1 MAGRSRSPPLAFIA
15 PPTLPSFSS
24 GTFAL
29 QQVPPNKLKRGDS
42 GHDGAPPFETPF
54 SSSTDTVSQALASL
68 HEKYHNLLS
77 HERQGKDLERS
88 IWESERLLFT
98 QRIAEL
104 EGTVRELQDQLDIKF
119 HSEDHP
125 AAAAALVADTAPA
138 ESQSNEDMMVATTK
152 DLPDGLVD
160 VAAPRTDVESK
171 GGKIVE
177 QVIEMPSNTS
187 VAHEES
193 PLDYEANRAD
203 TPGLSEYPYPKT
215 PKSVKGDV
223 EPDESEIVNL
233 LDQAGRILG
242 KGSYGM
248 HFDDDY
254 GDSEEE
260 FKLILKPNRNFTSS
274 WAF

>member
-1 MAGRSRSPPLAFIA
+1 MAGRRSPPLAFIA

-88 IWESERLLFT
+88 IWESERLLFI

-104 EGTVRELQDQLDIKF
+104 EGTVRELQGQLDIKPRP
-119 HSEDHP
+119 EDQP
-125 AAAAALVADTAPA
+125 AAAAALVVNAAPA
-138 ESQSNEDMMVATTK
+138 ESQSNEDMMATTK

-160 VAAPRTDVESK
+160 VAAPRIDVESK

-242 KGSYGM
+242 KAIYQS
-248 HFDDDY
+248 
-254 GDSEEE
+254 
-260 FKLILKPNRNFTSS
+260 NAVRNTKQIYPQI
-274 WAF
+274 ARCLL